1 MTKAP
6 ASMSIAEQISEI
18 AAALARDAE
27 QRAKDLQRQLLALE
41 ARALAIK
48 TELDA
53 AHLAHDRLANFQIKL
68 GADYQ
73 CPRCWIENET
83 RAALI
88 PLPGIARED
97 VFHCR
102 DCQFEFSVPA

>member
-1 MTKAP
+1 MTKGP
-6 ASMSIAEQISEI
+6 GRMSISAKIRGVT
-18 AAALARDAE
+18 AALARDAE
-27 QRAKDLQRQLLALE
+27 QRAKDLRRQLLAIE

-68 GADYQ
+68 GTDYQ
-73 CPRCWIENET
+73 CPRCWIEHET
-83 RAALI
+83 RAALT